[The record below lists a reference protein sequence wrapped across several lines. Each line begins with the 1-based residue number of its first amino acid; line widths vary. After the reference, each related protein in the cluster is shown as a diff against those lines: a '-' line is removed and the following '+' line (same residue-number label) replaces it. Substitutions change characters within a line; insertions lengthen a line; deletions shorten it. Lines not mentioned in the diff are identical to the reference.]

1 MQRDHDLTSLDQLI
15 SDVGGASDA
24 GKQSKGACSLLIE
37 HLRSAR
43 TSFLGSMHGEYRS
56 SLEEA
61 KESAACISDKSAR
74 TGIEKL
80 LQSLIGNRPHLVI

>member
-1 MQRDHDLTSLDQLI
+1 MQRDLNSLDALI
-15 SDVGGASDA
+15 AELDAGDA

-43 TSFLGSMHGEYRS
+43 TSFLGSMPGEYKS

-61 KESAACISDKSAR
+61 KESAACISDKNAR
-74 TGIEKL
+74 SGIRER
-80 LQSLIGNRPHLVI
+80 LQSLIGN